1 MKSTLP
7 PPVVS
12 RKAII
17 FKEAARLFREKG
29 YSGST
34 LRELAGKA
42 GVKGGSVYHHFSS
55 KQEILFTIMEHTM
68 STLIMRVQEAIATE
82 TKPIDKLRKAI
93 QFHIAYHTADS
104 DETFVT
110 DAELRSLDA
119 DNLTAIVG
127 MRDHYERIFRQIM
140 EEGVARGE
148 MQIGNVRLASK
159 ALLQMCTGI
168 SSWYRPEGEKSISD
182 IADYYIELFFRGI
195 SRTSAAEAG
204 GRAVEL

>member
-119 DNLTAIVG
+119 ENLTTIVAL
-127 MRDHYERIFRQIM
+127 RDHYERIFRQIM
-140 EEGVARGE
+140 EEGVTREE
-148 MQIGNVRLASK
+148 MQIGNGRLASK
-159 ALLQMCTGI
+159 ALLQMCTGV
-168 SSWYRPEGEKSISD
+168 SAWYRPEGEKSISD

-195 SRTSAAEAG
+195 SRTSAAKTTG
-204 GRAVEL
+204 GTVEL